1 MDESRQTTPTTRG
14 KASEKEKRFETLN
27 SFCDIWISKY
37 KLSSA
42 EAIIYL
48 VIYRHGRNG
57 KSYVTVPR
65 IAQCLGWT
73 ERRTYRG
80 LEKILKKGLIQ
91 RAEDREHRKCFL
103 YACKL
108 DK

>member
-1 MDESRQTTPTTRG
+1 MKKETKTSDSQRSKP
-14 KASEKEKRFETLN
+14 EKEKRFETLN
-27 SFCDIWISKY
+27 SFCDVWISKY

-42 EAIIYL
+42 EAIIYTI
-48 VIYRHGRNG
+48 IYRHGRNG
-57 KSYVTVPR
+57 KSYITVSR

-80 LEKILKKGLIQ
+80 LEKILKKGLIK
-91 RAEDREHRKCFL
+91 RAEDSKHRKYFL

-108 DK
+108 DR